1 MLSQNKKSPVL
12 CENNKI
18 PFFMDFHLQL
28 KTNWKKKNKRKQ
40 KKLKVMLL
48 HVSNIP

>member
-28 KTNWKKKNKRKQ
+28 KTNWKKKQKKT